1 MINKFLDNYEFYKTF
16 EEDGPYSNETIRKAD
31 RFLAIK
37 KKRTK
42 AERRQR
48 IIINLTKKREEREL
62 SHENM

>member
-48 IIINLTKKREEREL
+48 IIINLTKK
-62 SHENM
+62 

>member
-1 MINKFLDNYEFYKTF
+1 MINKFLDNYEFYKTY
-16 EEDGPYSNETIRKAD
+16 EDDGPFSNETIRKAD

-42 AERRQR
+42 TERRQR
-48 IIINLTKKREEREL
+48 IIINLNKKREEREL

>member
-37 KKRTK
+37 KKRIK
-42 AERRQR
+42 ADRRQR
-48 IIINLTKKREEREL
+48 IILNLNKKREEREH
-62 SHENM
+62 SHENV

>member
-16 EEDGPYSNETIRKAD
+16 EEDGLYSNKTIRKAD

-48 IIINLTKKREEREL
+48 IIINLTKKREERDL
-62 SHENM
+62 SEV

>member
-16 EEDGPYSNETIRKAD
+16 EEDGRYSNETIRKAD
-31 RFLAIK
+31 TFLAIK

-48 IIINLTKKREEREL
+48 IIINLNKKREEREH
-62 SHENM
+62 SHENV